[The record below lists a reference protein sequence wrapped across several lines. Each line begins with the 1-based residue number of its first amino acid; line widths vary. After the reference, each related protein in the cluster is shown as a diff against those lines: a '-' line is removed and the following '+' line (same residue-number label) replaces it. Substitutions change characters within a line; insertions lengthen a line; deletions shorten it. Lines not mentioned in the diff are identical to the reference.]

1 MIRSNNSDAVQQEYI
16 SYDDYISKKLE
27 VLDNITKNYPK
38 FSNKYLDSNSYTYQ
52 FSKALDI
59 ENRYS
64 ILSEKK
70 RIDISKRCT
79 IVEEENKT
87 WIELKE
93 KLRDR
98 ELDDAII
105 LFWKNNSLIEKEVN
119 INDSQ
124 YIDIDQNFIKQ
135 YLGKVL
141 IEQNVKRYDEWYD
154 KEISFIQTIYEPL
167 NNVQIFITESKNSVT
182 VQRMKET
189 LIKCQEQ
196 FYRTEQIIS
205 KIIQGKVSQVLNQD
219 NYAQSYYDN
228 YGMYSRYPYTSK
240 YQSDHLNDSQNLAC
254 QIAQSNSISLIQ
266 GCPGGGKTTTSAHII
281 KSMMNKF
288 RSILVCAGTNIAADN
303 LCIAMKKLGI
313 EFTRVCAL
321 TIEEYSSEGKYQK
334 YQVHSD
340 VKDYEIHA
348 KCQLRLQPLLQQL
361 NQKYSLHEAKRQKI
375 NKNLNMTKYSRYQEY
390 DEDEYFYDS
399 LTGFNKADFDL
410 LKTFMNKPPSIRFI
424 NCNRS
429 KEVSSK
435 AFEHYRMLYS
445 QIFSESKIV
454 VSTCATSGDKRF
466 ADRTFEFCLLDE
478 SSQCIEP
485 EQLIPI
491 VHGCNHVVLVGDQ
504 NQLGPVVQCQ
514 NLVNAGYDMSLFQRL
529 VYCGFPITPLNI
541 QYRMHP
547 ALIEYSNI
555 KYYKGIINSG
565 IKAESRLLEQKNSL
579 NGQIITNSFP
589 SLMINVNGKEDFD
602 KDTKSYSNKQ
612 ECELTLELISYILRT
627 YNVKEEDI
635 GVITPYIQQK
645 FLIQE
650 QLKNI
655 HLNEVEVNSVDSFQ
669 GREKKIIILSFVRTD
684 NSGFTSDQKRL
695 NVSLTRCQYQ
705 LYILCN
711 VQCMNKN
718 EELKQLV
725 NFYESKQALEHT
737 STLYSKIQIQKA
749 PKTSQNIV
757 PKQNKVNIIQNNELT
772 IIQKKSKQQN
782 KRGQDIKITI
792 DKQVEEVP
800 LVQFIPKEVIQQAK
814 QKAQITKQPKTE
826 EATKTNKKYKRI
838 SLEL

>member
-1 MIRSNNSDAVQQEYI
+1 M
-16 SYDDYISKKLE
+16 
-27 VLDNITKNYPK
+27 
-38 FSNKYLDSNSYTYQ
+38 
-52 FSKALDI
+52 
-59 ENRYS
+59 
-64 ILSEKK
+64 
-70 RIDISKRCT
+70 
-79 IVEEENKT
+79 
-87 WIELKE
+87 
-93 KLRDR
+93 
-98 ELDDAII
+98 
-105 LFWKNNSLIEKEVN
+105 
-119 INDSQ
+119 
-124 YIDIDQNFIKQ
+124 
-135 YLGKVL
+135 
-141 IEQNVKRYDEWYD
+141 VKRYDSLYGEYIFVD
-154 KEISFIQTIYEPL
+154 QTIYEPQ

-189 LIKCQEQ
+189 LIQCK
-196 FYRTEQIIS
+196 YHTELLISNIIL
-205 KIIQGKVSQVLNQD
+205 GKSSEDNFLNQQSYQD
-219 NYAQSYYDN
+219 NYGIQSSYN
-228 YGMYSRYPYTSK
+228 CTPK

-254 QIAQSNSISLIQ
+254 LMAQTKKISLIQ

-281 KSMMNKF
+281 KSMMSNF
-288 RSILVCAGTNIAADN
+288 DSILVCAGTNIAADN

-321 TIEEYSSEGKYQK
+321 TIEECSSEGKYQK
-334 YQVHSD
+334 YQVHPD

-348 KCQLRLQPLLQQL
+348 KCQLKLQPLLQQL
-361 NQKYSLHEAKRQKI
+361 NQKYSQYEAKKQY
-375 NKNLNMTKYSRYQEY
+375 NENLNQTKYTRYIEY
-390 DEDEYFYDS
+390 DEREYFYDAI
-399 LTGFNKADFDL
+399 TRFTKVDL
-410 LKTFMNKPPSIRFI
+410 DMLKIYMTQPPSIRFI

-445 QIFSESKIV
+445 QIFSESKILV
-454 VSTCATSGDKRF
+454 ATCATSGDKRF

-491 VHGCNHVVLVGDQ
+491 IHGCNHVVLVGDQ

-514 NLVNAGYDMSLFQRL
+514 NLVNAGYNLSLFQRL
-529 VYCGFPITPLNI
+529 IHCGFPITPLNI

-547 ALIEYSNI
+547 ALIEYPNT
-555 KYYKGIINSG
+555 KYYQGIINSG
-565 IKAESRLLEQKNSL
+565 IKAENRILKLKTSL
-579 NGQIITNSFP
+579 KEQIITNSFP
-589 SLMINVNGKEDFD
+589 SLMIDVNGKEEFN
-602 KDTKSYSNKQ
+602 KDSKSYSNKQ
-612 ECELTLELISYILRT
+612 ECEFTLELIKYILRT
-627 YNVKEEDI
+627 YYVKEEDI

-684 NSGFTSDQKRL
+684 NNGFTSDQKRL

-725 NFYESKQALEHT
+725 DFYVSKQALEQT
-737 STLYSKIQIQKA
+737 STLYSKIQILQKTS
-749 PKTSQNIV
+749 KISQNIV
-757 PKQNKVNIIQNNELT
+757 QNKVNDAQNDALT
-772 IIQKKSKQQN
+772 IILKKSKQQN
-782 KRGQDIKITI
+782 QREQDINITL
-792 DKQVEEVP
+792 DKQKEEAP
-800 LVQFIPKEVIQQAK
+800 IVQFIPKEVIEQVKQQS
-814 QKAQITKQPKTE
+814 QNKTE
-826 EATKTNKKYKRI
+826 EATKTNKKYKRM